1 MINVN
6 LGSLCG
12 HPIPCPNVRDFF
24 FFISQV
30 ERKKFIRQVQRSRAR
45 FCNRYIGI
53 GGMTYT
59 GDMT

>member
-24 FFISQV
+24 FLYPKWKEKNLYVKCSEAEQGFVIV
-30 ERKKFIRQVQRSRAR
+30 
-45 FCNRYIGI
+45 
-53 GGMTYT
+53 T
-59 GDMT
+59 

>member
-12 HPIPCPNVRDFF
+12 HPISCPNVKRIFF
-24 FFISQV
+24 LHPKWKEKNV
-30 ERKKFIRQVQRSRAR
+30 KVQRSRAR
-45 FCNRYIGI
+45 LGNRYIGI
-53 GGMTYT
+53 GGVTYT